1 MCTLTPSYSRARP
14 AKVPRELRGH
24 QSGWLSSWEG
34 RRSRARGAGNE
45 PSARRHGPHW
55 GYSDSGEGAGKPK
68 GQPRLAL
75 QPHLCPSRPPRLLGL
90 LPEVIW
96 VAGKGEGRSWG
107 AYCRRRSASL
117 HQWAP
122 PSPRSLRFCPWAAF
136 QGRLVNSRW
145 ASPPPTTPG
154 KRPHQR
160 PSRTGPQSHSRAN
173 EPLRRPRRS
182 QLRAEGG
189 CGEGPEQAGAGAGLA
204 SQGQG
209 GEGQAAGVP
218 PPLAVVALSFPWPA
232 ENAGSGHSDA
242 WSLKSHILFSSRS
255 AACLWLGEVRPRG
268 PAGVTPGLE
277 KLLRGAGA
285 AGRGPVHHHS
295 PHRGRAAEPLQ
306 PARGPP
312 PRPDPSSGLQGLC
325 RSPRCH

>member
-1 MCTLTPSYSRARP
+1 MSYKAIRVGGCPPGKGGGLGHPGQGMNRLPGGTTRTVAILTLGRGEGSPRARP
-14 AKVPRELRGH
+14 G
-24 QSGWLSSWEG
+24 
-34 RRSRARGAGNE
+34 
-45 PSARRHGPHW
+45 
-55 GYSDSGEGAGKPK
+55 
-68 GQPRLAL
+68 LAL

-96 VAGKGEGRSWG
+96 VDGKGEGRSWG
-107 AYCRRRSASL
+107 ARHRRRSASL
-117 HQWAP
+117 RQWVP
-122 PSPRSLRFCPWAAF
+122 PSPRSLWFCPWAAF
-136 QGRLVNSRW
+136 QGRLVNSPW

-160 PSRTGPQSHSRAN
+160 PSRIGPQSHSRAN
-173 EPLRRPRRS
+173 KPLRRPRRS

-189 CGEGPEQAGAGAGLA
+189 CGEGPERAGAGLV

-242 WSLKSHILFSSRS
+242 WSLKSHIPFSSRS

-268 PAGVTPGLE
+268 PAGVTPDLE

-295 PHRGRAAEPLQ
+295 PHRGWHAAVETLQ

-312 PRPDPSSGLQGLC
+312 PCPDPSSGLQGLVPEPKVPLKGDPSWHQ
-325 RSPRCH
+325 RRCPQG